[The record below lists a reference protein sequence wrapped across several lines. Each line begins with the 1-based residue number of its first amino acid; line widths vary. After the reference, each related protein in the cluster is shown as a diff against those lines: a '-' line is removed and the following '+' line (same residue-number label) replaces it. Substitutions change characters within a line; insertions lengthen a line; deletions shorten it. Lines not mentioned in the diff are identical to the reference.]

1 MNDLPVVRE
10 NAGLYRGSDLAM
22 GHRER
27 AVGTSIRAER
37 FERTLGSDMIPEVF
51 ECPRCERQFVIDGIP
66 DDGSEEV
73 HCPQCSRFLGVRDIA
88 FVLRTEV
95 DELIER
101 LSFEKDRLE
110 KDEAVYGLTDCDPEM
125 KFYGREVSRVIGVLR
140 GALKDLHRLR
150 EDYRVK
156 E

>member
-1 MNDLPVVRE
+1 
-10 NAGLYRGSDLAM
+10 
-22 GHRER
+22 
-27 AVGTSIRAER
+27 
-37 FERTLGSDMIPEVF
+37 MIPEVF

-66 DDGSEEV
+66 DDGTEEV
-73 HCPQCSRFLGVRDIA
+73 HCPQCSRYHGVRDIA
-88 FVLRTEV
+88 FVLRTEL

-125 KFYGREVSRVIGVLR
+125 KYYGREVSRVIGVLR
-140 GALKDLHRLR
+140 SSLKELRHLR

-156 E
+156 NEA